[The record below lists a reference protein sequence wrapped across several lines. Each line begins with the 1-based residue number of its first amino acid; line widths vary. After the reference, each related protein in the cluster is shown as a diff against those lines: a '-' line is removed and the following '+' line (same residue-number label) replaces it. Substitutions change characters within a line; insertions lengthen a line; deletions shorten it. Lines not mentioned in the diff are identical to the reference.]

1 MLIRFP
7 VACTSQTAVIY
18 RASAQLNTGG
28 MVQVLNDDNLV
39 THVVAKGAE
48 TEPQHMAVYS
58 KIFMTAGCNRMLRV
72 IAQQEQDSL
81 HACNRQVRR

>member
-1 MLIRFP
+1 MS
-7 VACTSQTAVIY
+7 AA
-18 RASAQLNTGG
+18 ASAQLTTGG

-39 THVVAKGAE
+39 THIVAKGAE
-48 TEPQHMAVYS
+48 TEGHCPLTTEPQHMAVYS